1 MYEKNADTRMYPA
14 STTKIMT
21 AILTLENC
29 ELTDTAVAS
38 HEAVFSVPVG
48 YSHANIQEGEELTIE
63 QLLNVL
69 LIPSAN
75 EAAFVLAEHI
85 AGSVEA
91 FSDMMN
97 EKAKELGCTNT
108 HFVNPNGIHDENHY
122 STAHDLALMGKYA
135 MQFDTFRDIVSKTSC
150 SLPTTNKYDKED
162 RLFNTTIDLIRP
174 NYSDSPTNYYYEYA
188 TGAKTGYTDAAQ
200 NCIVATATKNDVSL
214 IAVVLHGERT
224 EDGRSERALDCINLF
239 NYGFDNFS
247 FQPVITNG
255 SIAENITISDATKD
269 SESLDLLYASDISA
283 YLPNNYD
290 LSSLEIDSTI
300 SQDIFA
306 PIAKDTILGTA
317 TFTINDINYSC
328 NLIASHDVYKSEFV
342 KTILELLLILVILI
356 LFSRS
361 LKLMSSHKSARHKK
375 KKKKK
380 NQYNRNSIDNFYPTY
395 RNKKRE

>member
-1 MYEKNADTRMYPA
+1 MYPA

-29 ELTDTAVAS
+29 KLTDTAIAS
-38 HEAVFSVPVG
+38 HNAIYSVPVG

-75 EAAFVLAEHI
+75 EAAFILAEHI
-85 AGSVEA
+85 AGSVDA

-97 EKAKELGCTNT
+97 EKAKEIGCTNT

-122 STAHDLALMGKYA
+122 STAHDMALIGKYA
-135 MQFDTFRDIVSKTSC
+135 MQFDTFRNIVSKTSC
-150 SLPTTNKYDKED
+150 SLPATSKYDKTD
-162 RLFNTTIDLIRP
+162 RLFNTTNELIKP
-174 NYSDSPTNYYYEYA
+174 NYTNSPTNYYYEYA

-214 IAVVLHGERT
+214 IVVILHGERT
-224 EDGRSERALDCINLF
+224 EDGLSERSLDCKNLF
-239 NYGFDNFS
+239 EYGFNNFS
-247 FQPVITNG
+247 FQSIIQDG
-255 SIAENITISDATKD
+255 SLAKNITVSDATRD
-269 SESLDLLYASDISA
+269 SESLDLLYASNISA

-290 LSSLEIDSTI
+290 LSTLNIDITVSE
-300 SQDIFA
+300 DIFA

-317 TFTINDINYSC
+317 TFTLNNIDYSC

-342 KTILELLLILVILI
+342 KTIMELLLVLVILI
-356 LFSRS
+356 LFSKT
-361 LKLMSSHKSARHKK
+361 LKLMRGRKKSRYS
-375 KKKKK
+375 KKK
-380 NQYNRNSIDNFYPTY
+380 NKKKYNRNCIDNFYPTY
-395 RNKKRE
+395 KNK